1 MSNDSGS
8 YENQPLPI
16 PVSAVALEDRVAFI
30 RNTYLHLAV
39 AVMGFV
45 FIEFLLFQL
54 PIAGYYVE
62 FVFSTS
68 FNWLIILGLF
78 MLVGNLANRWA
89 HSGTSLAMQY
99 MGLVLYVIAEAIL
112 FLPLLVV
119 AANYSTDNVI
129 PTAALLTFTVFTGL
143 SGYVLISR
151 ADFSFLR
158 MGLTIAGFMA
168 LGLIVASILFGF
180 DLGLVFSVVMVGLA
194 SGYILYTT
202 SNVLHHYRTDQ
213 YVAASLALFASM
225 ALMFWYILRILMRLS
240 RR

>member
-1 MSNDSGS
+1 MSSDSGS
-8 YENQPLPI
+8 YENPAL
-16 PVSAVALEDRVAFI
+16 PVSEVALEERVAFI

-54 PIAGYYVE
+54 PITGYYLD

-68 FNWLIILGLF
+68 INWLIILGLF
-78 MLVGNLANRWA
+78 MVVGNLANRWA
-89 HSGTSLAMQY
+89 LSGASVGMQY
-99 MGLVLYVIAEAIL
+99 LGLAVYVVAEAFL
-112 FLPLLVV
+112 FLPLLYI
-119 AANYSTDNVI
+119 AAFYSTPDVI

-168 LGLIVASILFGF
+168 LGLIVASIIFGF
-180 DLGLVFSVVMVGLA
+180 DLGLIFSVVMVGLA
-194 SGYILYTT
+194 GGYVLYTT
-202 SNVLHHYRTDQ
+202 SNILHHYRTDQ

-225 ALMFWYILRILMRLS
+225 ALMFWYILRILMRLN